1 MYPPPPPPNF
11 HNQQQQQ
18 VPPGNGNI
26 QGGQQRF
33 QAPPGG
39 GFGPPGG
46 GFAPPGGAGFA
57 PPPPP
62 GNGGFAPPPPAQ
74 GKAAFAPPQQAGGSR
89 GFGPPAG
96 MMAPPPPHQQGGMEQ
111 VQNSMSTMSLGSG
124 APQQQQQGAQFGSA
138 PGGFAPQPMFQG
150 GGAPPPPGMQGQQGA
165 MPPGTGQP
173 QMQTFQP
180 AAPSL
185 YGQPGPP
192 NQLQQQQQFSAP
204 GATNSSAPPYAMP
217 PGGVVGGQSGV
228 FEETVD
234 FGIQIPER
242 LMRFTAKVMAS
253 TSNLGASS
261 KLHFG
266 AVMQPLAPTVANED
280 DVDVVNPG
288 AAGIVR
294 CKRCRT
300 YINAFVSWVEQ
311 GRRWRCN
318 ICGQINECPSAYFC
332 HLDEKNQRRDRS
344 QRPELCKSVVE
355 FIAPSEYMVR
365 PPQTPA
371 YFFIIDVSATA
382 VRSGVLTNIANSIKR
397 SLDDLPG
404 SARTQVGFITFDN
417 SVDYYLMKAGLSS
430 PKMMVVADLKEL
442 FVPAPDDLLV
452 NLEESRDVVDAFLD
466 NLPNMFTNTQV
477 MDSCLGPA
485 LKAAFTVT
493 KHVGGKMLVF
503 QSVLPT
509 LGDGALKPRENLRM
523 MGTHDEV
530 KLLRPAVTW
539 YKDTAVE
546 FSRAQ
551 ISVDMFLFPFQYI
564 DSASLAEL
572 PKLTAGTLKTYA
584 AFDSAVDGPKFESD
598 LCRTLTQHIAFES
611 VMRIRCT
618 KGMRI
623 SNFYGNFLIRGT
635 DLLALPNCTS
645 DSVFAFDLVHDE
657 QNFSS
662 SVITIQGALLYT
674 SSDGERRIR
683 VLTQALPVSSLLSE
697 LFASVDAEAMCN
709 LMAKQAIDI
718 AIKSNLENA
727 RTRLQQICMDIM
739 RVSKEG
745 DRRAAVGY
753 GPPGHSQQNDSGDKP
768 LLDNLKLLPLYT
780 LALIKN
786 VTFRGGTDVHPD
798 ERVQFMQYL
807 NGMRINEGNYFMYP
821 RMFSIHD
828 MDPNAGLP
836 WSGPEEEEDDEI
848 YAGRNRIVLPKVVT
862 LSVENLSS
870 DGVFL
875 LDNSV
880 EMYIWAGRSVDPAI
894 MSSLFGI
901 ESFDGVEQSSQVQ
914 LRESGNDLAS
924 RLSSIVRALRD
935 EKNLIPRV
943 IIVVEGDVVKEQ
955 RFFWHLVEDRA
966 SFHGGNYNYP
976 EFMNLVN
983 RSGPAQPPPPGGMPG
998 QGMPPGGMAP
1008 PGQGMPPGGMAP
1020 PGQGMPPG
1028 GMAPPGQG
1036 MPPGGMAP
1044 PGQGM
1049 PPGPPGQRMAPPGGM
1064 QRRNSFTGQTN
1075 APSSFAPPPPPRSY
1089 GGPNSSSVPPPPM
1102 QHQQPPVQYPHQ
1114 SSHIPPPPAP
1124 TMQQNNMPPPP
1135 PPPQFQR

>member
-1 MYPPPPPPNF
+1 M
-11 HNQQQQQ
+11 Q
-18 VPPGNGNI
+18 
-26 QGGQQRF
+26 
-33 QAPPGG
+33 
-39 GFGPPGG
+39 
-46 GFAPPGGAGFA
+46 
-57 PPPPP
+57 
-62 GNGGFAPPPPAQ
+62 
-74 GKAAFAPPQQAGGSR
+74 
-89 GFGPPAG
+89 
-96 MMAPPPPHQQGGMEQ
+96 
-111 VQNSMSTMSLGSG
+111 G
-124 APQQQQQGAQFGSA
+124 APQMQ
-138 PGGFAPQPMFQG
+138 
-150 GGAPPPPGMQGQQGA
+150 GAPPPLGQ
-165 MPPGTGQP
+165 QP

-180 AAPSL
+180 AAPM
-185 YGQPGPP
+185 YNQPGS
-192 NQLQQQQQFSAP
+192 NQSQFNA
-204 GATNSSAPPYAMP
+204 GNATRGAMP
-217 PGGVVGGQSGV
+217 PGVAAPGAVY
-228 FEETVD
+228 EENVD
-234 FGIQIPER
+234 FGIQIPKR
-242 LMRFTAKVMAS
+242 LLRFTAGSIAQ

-261 KLHFG
+261 KLQFG
-266 AVMQPLAPTVANED
+266 AVLRPLAPTSANEE

-300 YINAFVSWVEQ
+300 YINAFVSWLEQ

-318 ICGQINECPSAYFC
+318 ICAQINECPSAYFC
-332 HLDEKNQRRDRS
+332 HLDEKNQRRDRL
-344 QRPELCKSVVE
+344 QRPELSKSVVE

-371 YFFIIDVSATA
+371 YFFVIDVSATA
-382 VRSGVLTNIANSIKR
+382 VRSGVLSNIANCIKR

-404 SARTQVGFITFDN
+404 GTRTQVGFITFDN
-417 SVDYYLMKAGLSS
+417 SVHYYLMKAGLSS

-452 NLEESRDVVDAFLD
+452 NLKESREVVEAFLD
-466 NLPNMFTNTQV
+466 NLPSMFTNTQV

-645 DSVFAFDLVHDE
+645 DSVFAFDLAHDD
-657 QNFSS
+657 QSFSS
-662 SVITIQGALLYT
+662 TVITVQGALLYT
-674 SSDGERRIR
+674 SSEGERRIR
-683 VLTQALPVSSLLSE
+683 VLTQALPVTSLLSE
-697 LFASVDAEAMCN
+697 IFASVDTEAMCN
-709 LMAKQAIDI
+709 LMAKHAIDL
-718 AIKSNLENA
+718 ALKSNLENA
-727 RTRLQQICMDIM
+727 RNRLQQICMDII

-753 GPPGHSQQNDSGDKP
+753 GPPGHQQSDMSEKP
-768 LLDNLKLLPLYT
+768 LLENLNLLPLYT

-807 NGMRINEGNYFMYP
+807 SGMWINEGNYFMYP

-836 WSGPEEEEDDEI
+836 YSGPEEDEDEDI

-862 LSVENLSS
+862 LSVDNLSS

-901 ESFDGVEQSSQVQ
+901 ETFDGVEQSTVSYYIS
-914 LRESGNDLAS
+914 LFILSLTLFAAS
-924 RLSSIVRALRD
+924 TTS
-935 EKNLIPRV
+935 
-943 IIVVEGDVVKEQ
+943 
-955 RFFWHLVEDRA
+955 
-966 SFHGGNYNYP
+966 
-976 EFMNLVN
+976 
-983 RSGPAQPPPPGGMPG
+983 
-998 QGMPPGGMAP
+998 
-1008 PGQGMPPGGMAP
+1008 
-1020 PGQGMPPG
+1020 
-1028 GMAPPGQG
+1028 
-1036 MPPGGMAP
+1036 
-1044 PGQGM
+1044 
-1049 PPGPPGQRMAPPGGM
+1049 
-1064 QRRNSFTGQTN
+1064 
-1075 APSSFAPPPPPRSY
+1075 
-1089 GGPNSSSVPPPPM
+1089 
-1102 QHQQPPVQYPHQ
+1102 
-1114 SSHIPPPPAP
+1114 
-1124 TMQQNNMPPPP
+1124 
-1135 PPPQFQR
+1135 

>member
-11 HNQQQQQ
+11 QNQQ
-18 VPPGNGNI
+18 VPPPPGSSNN
-26 QGGQQRF
+26 QGGQQQRF
-33 QAPPGG
+33 QAPG

-46 GFAPPGGAGFA
+46 AGFAAPPPPGGGGGGFGPPPAQPGSAAFA
-57 PPPPP
+57 PPPPV
-62 GNGGFAPPPPAQ
+62 GGS
-74 GKAAFAPPQQAGGSR
+74 SR
-89 GFGPPAG
+89 GFGPPTG
-96 MMAPPPPHQQGGMEQ
+96 MAPPQQQQQMGGMEQ
-111 VQNSMSTMSLGSG
+111 VQNSMNTMSLGGSG
-124 APQQQQQGAQFGSA
+124 APKPPQQQQGAQFGSG
-138 PGGFAPQPMFQG
+138 PGGFAPPPPMFQS
-150 GGAPPPPGMQGQQGA
+150 GGAPPPLGMQGQQGS
-165 MPPGTGQP
+165 MPPGAPGQP

-185 YGQPGPP
+185 YGQQAPP
-192 NQLQQQQQFSAP
+192 NQSQQQFSAP
-204 GATNSSAPPYAMP
+204 GATSRAPPNAMP
-217 PGGVVGGQSGV
+217 PGGVVAGHQPPGAPGV
-228 FEETVD
+228 FEENVD
-234 FGIQIPER
+234 FSIQIPKR
-242 LMRFTAKVMAS
+242 LLRFTAGTIAQ
-253 TSNLGASS
+253 TNNLGASS
-261 KLHFG
+261 KLQYG
-266 AVMQPLAPTVANED
+266 AVMRPLAPTAVNED

-300 YINAFVSWVEQ
+300 YINAFVSWIEQ

-332 HLDEKNQRRDRS
+332 HLDEKNQRRDRL

-371 YFFIIDVSATA
+371 YFFVIDVSSTA
-382 VRSGVLTNIANSIKR
+382 VRSGVLTNIASSIRK

-404 SARTQVGFITFDN
+404 SSRTQVGFITFDN
-417 SVDYYLMKAGLSS
+417 SVHYYLMKAGLSS

-452 NLEESRDVVDAFLD
+452 NLAESRDVVEAFLD

-584 AFDSAVDGPKFESD
+584 AFDSAIDGPKFESD

-657 QNFSS
+657 QSFAS
-662 SVITIQGALLYT
+662 SVITVQGALLYT
-674 SSDGERRIR
+674 SSEGERRIR

-697 LFASVDAEAMCN
+697 LYGSVDTEAMCN
-709 LMAKQAIDI
+709 LMAKQAIDV
-718 AIKSNLENA
+718 ALKSNLENA

-739 RVSKEG
+739 RVSREG

-753 GPPGHSQQNDSGDKP
+753 GPPGHNTQQSDLGDKP
-768 LLDNLKLLPLYT
+768 LLENLKLLPLYT
-780 LALIKN
+780 LALVKN

-807 NGMRINEGNYFMYP
+807 NGMWVNEGNYFMYP

-828 MDPNAGLP
+828 MDPSAGLP

-862 LSVENLSS
+862 LSVDNLSS

-924 RLSSIVRALRD
+924 RLHSIVRALRD
-935 EKNLIPRV
+935 EKNLVPRV

-966 SFHGGNYNYP
+966 SFHGGNYNYQ

-983 RSGPAQPPPPGGMPG
+983 RSGPAPNQPP
-998 QGMPPGGMAP
+998 PPGGMAP
-1008 PGQGMPPGGMAP
+1008 PGQGMPPGGMP
-1020 PGQGMPPG
+1020 PG
-1028 GMAPPGQG
+1028 
-1036 MPPGGMAP
+1036 
-1044 PGQGM
+1044 GM
-1049 PPGPPGQRMAPPGGM
+1049 PPGPPGQGMAPPGPPMPPAPPGGM
-1064 QRRNSFTGQTN
+1064 QRRNSFTGQTT
-1075 APSSFAPPPPPRSY
+1075 APPSSFAPPPPPRSY
-1089 GGPNSSSVPPPPM
+1089 GGPSSSAPPPPM
-1102 QHQQPPVQYPHQ
+1102 QQQYQQPPMQYQQPPRSNPQ
-1114 SSHIPPPPAP
+1114 QPSHMPPPPPPPAGFSP
-1124 TMQQNNMPPPP
+1124 NKMPPP